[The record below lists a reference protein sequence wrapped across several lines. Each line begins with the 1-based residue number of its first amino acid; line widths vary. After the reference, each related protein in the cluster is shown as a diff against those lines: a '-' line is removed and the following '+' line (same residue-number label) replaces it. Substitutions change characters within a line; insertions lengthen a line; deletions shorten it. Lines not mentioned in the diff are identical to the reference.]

1 MSEAAHG
8 RKDEFEREALPHLT
22 SLFNLALHLTRN
34 RKDAEDLVQE
44 TYLRAY
50 RFFDSYREGTH
61 LRAWLFRILRNTFI
75 NRYRAAKARPDEVEL
90 EKIEGAYESA
100 VERDFLDRR
109 QPPSPE
115 KAVMDGV
122 LDEEVRE
129 AMAAVPEEYRTVVV
143 MALVQEM
150 SYKEIAR
157 ALSIPLGTVMSRL
170 HRGRK
175 LLQGRLLEYATRRG
189 IIRPAEDVTGG

>member
-1 MSEAAHG
+1 
-8 RKDEFEREALPHLT
+8 
-22 SLFNLALHLTRN
+22 
-34 RKDAEDLVQE
+34 
-44 TYLRAY
+44 
-50 RFFDSYREGTH
+50 
-61 LRAWLFRILRNTFI
+61 
-75 NRYRAAKARPDEVEL
+75 
-90 EKIEGAYESA
+90 
-100 VERDFLDRR
+100 
-109 QPPSPE
+109 
-115 KAVMDGV
+115 MDGV